1 MPDADNRQPMTLLPP
16 HHDHED
22 DQPLH
27 ETVRLLAAT
36 LGRVIRR
43 LEGES
48 CFKAVEHLRT
58 ECRSRRDGDP
68 DAADLGRLL
77 KVVGKLELATLGT
90 VARAFTLFFLLIN
103 TAEQVYQ
110 TEMHRDEDRRPDAEP
125 RPGTYRWAMT
135 QLKAAGHD
143 AETVTGFLGR
153 MEVRPVFTAH
163 PTEATRHT
171 VLDLQARVADRLLAL
186 DEADPAERQELEA
199 DLEAE
204 VEMLWLTAE
213 VREDRPSVMH
223 EVSNVLWYLEHRLLE
238 LDIAVAKSLSRAFM
252 AVFEEPLDVPACL
265 RIGSWVG
272 GDRDGNPHVTP
283 AVTLEA
289 ARRNADTIL
298 GLYARKLRDLIEA
311 LSLSTQIK
319 SAPESLTASLA
330 ADRDMFSAIGKTG
343 GRRNKR
349 EPLRI
354 KLDFMKA
361 RLEAA
366 RRKLTGE
373 STEKEAFAYADAAAF
388 RADLTLIRDVLEAV
402 GAHYSIR
409 TFLDPLLT
417 SVRIHGFFGY
427 AMDIRQEA
435 GVHADAL
442 EEICEMLD
450 LPPMDAEQLSR
461 ELLGRR
467 PIIGAHLPLSDQ
479 TRQTAEVFG
488 VIRQLQSEIG
498 EEAVAAYIIS
508 MTHSAEDILRVLLL
522 AREADLVDLAADP
535 PRSHI
540 DVAPLLETLAD
551 LQGAPDLMRGLL
563 RDPAY
568 KRQLQAR
575 NMRQEIMI
583 GYSDSSKDA
592 GLMPASWALYRAQ
605 ENLSGICREAG
616 ISVTFFHG
624 RGGTVGRGG
633 GSPVFRALS
642 ALPPD
647 SVNGRIKITEQ
658 GEVISQKYGLIPMAE
673 YNMELTLT
681 GALMASFTKW
691 CRDIEPEDE
700 KRYRAVMDR
709 LAELALPVYRDR
721 VHQGDELF
729 DLFQTATPVKELA
742 NVHFGSRPA
751 YRGGGASM
759 ASIRAIPWVFG
770 WTQIR
775 LNLPGWL
782 GVGTALST
790 IIEEKGGLETVR
802 EMADAW
808 CFFDDL
814 LGKIEMICAKT
825 DLEIARTYVETLAPR
840 RKALWEDL
848 ASEYRRTVDALL
860 AIRDTTYLISDQ
872 PLLQT
877 AILHRDPYLD
887 PLALIQI
894 HLLRKKQEMAEDH
907 PDRAQIDRILG
918 TTLNGIAQ
926 GLRNTG

>member
-1 MPDADNRQPMTLLPP
+1 MDAADARHPPTLLPP

-22 DQPLH
+22 DGPLH
-27 ETVRLLAAT
+27 ETVRLLATT

-58 ECRSRRDGDP
+58 ECRSRREGDP
-68 DAADLGRLL
+68 DAADLDHLL
-77 KVVGKLELATLGT
+77 NVVGKLEPATLG
-90 VARAFTLFFLLIN
+90 VAARAFALFFLLIN

-110 TEMHRDEDRRPDAEP
+110 AMAHREEGRRPDGDP
-125 RPGTYRWAMT
+125 RPGTYRWAMS

-143 AETVTGFLGR
+143 ADTVAGFLER

-186 DEADPAERQELEA
+186 DEADEAERQELEE

-238 LDIAVAKSLSRAFM
+238 LDIAVAKSLRRAFM
-252 AVFEEPLDVPACL
+252 SVFEEPLDVPAL
-265 RIGSWVG
+265 MRIGSWVG

-283 AVTLEA
+283 AVTLQA
-289 ARRNADTIL
+289 GRQTAGTLLD
-298 GLYARKLRDLIEA
+298 LYIRKLRELIEA
-311 LSLSTQIK
+311 LSMSTQIK
-319 SAPESLTASLA
+319 SAPEALTASLA
-330 ADRDMFSAIGKTG
+330 EDRDKFAPSRETD
-343 GRRNKR
+343 RNKR
-349 EPLRI
+349 EPLRM

-361 RLEAA
+361 RLESV
-366 RRKLTGE
+366 RRKLSGASAE
-373 STEKEAFAYADAAAF
+373 ETEHAYPDAAAF
-388 RADLTLIRDVLEAV
+388 RADLTLIRDALEAV
-402 GAHYSIR
+402 GAHHSIR

-417 SVRIHGFFGY
+417 SVRIHGFYGY

-435 GVHADAL
+435 GVHTDAL
-442 EEICEMLD
+442 EEICDTLD
-450 LPPMDAEQLSR
+450 LPPMDAQQLSR

-467 PIIGAHLPLSDQ
+467 PIIGGHLPLSDR
-479 TRQTAEVFG
+479 TRRTAEVFG
-488 VIRQLQSEIG
+488 TIRRLQSELG
-498 EEAVAAYIIS
+498 ETAAATYIIS
-508 MTHSAEDILRVLLL
+508 MTHSAGDILRVLLL

-535 PRSHI
+535 RRSQI
-540 DVAPLLETLAD
+540 DVVPLLETLAD
-551 LQGAPDLMRGLL
+551 LEGATDLMRELL
-563 RDPAY
+563 DDPAY
-568 KRQLQAR
+568 RRQLEAR
-575 NMRQEIMI
+575 DMRQEIMI

-605 ENLSGICREAG
+605 EDLAAICRDAG
-616 ISVTFFHG
+616 VAVTFFHG

-642 ALPPD
+642 ALPPG
-647 SVNGRIKITEQ
+647 SVHGKIKITEQ

-681 GALMASFTKW
+681 GALMASFTAW
-691 CRDIEPEDE
+691 CRDIDPEDE
-700 KRYRAVMDR
+700 TRYREVMDR
-709 LAELALPVYRDR
+709 LAALALPVYRER
-721 VHQGDELF
+721 VHEGDDLF
-729 DLFQTATPVKELA
+729 DLFQTATPVRELA

-775 LNLPGWL
+775 LNLPAWL

-790 IIEEKGGLETVR
+790 IIDEKGGLETLR

-840 RKALWEDL
+840 HKTLWDDL
-848 ASEYRRTVDALL
+848 ESEYRRTVDALL
-860 AIRDTTYLISDQ
+860 AIRDTKYLIADQ

-894 HLLRKKQEMAEDH
+894 HLLREKQDMAEDH
-907 PDRAQIDRILG
+907 PDRKQIDRILG